1 MMNKKQLLAA
11 IKNSTSE
18 YERERL
24 RQLLHYMTVEGVD
37 TTTTNST
44 RKHSTSKKFKR
55 KWQMQSTIL
64 EYKKK
69 ITNDFGA
76 VTQRTFYSVYNKD
89 QKLVIHTSNKTLAMR
104 TRDQLNASQTQ
115 NSHKKK

>member
-1 MMNKKQLLAA
+1 MNKKQLLAA

-55 KWQMQSTIL
+55 K
-64 EYKKK
+64 
-69 ITNDFGA
+69 
-76 VTQRTFYSVYNKD
+76 
-89 QKLVIHTSNKTLAMR
+89 
-104 TRDQLNASQTQ
+104 
-115 NSHKKK
+115 